1 MPFLCLFLTS
11 LGSLVVRFW
20 RSRGDERQQMTRI
33 TDAAGAMFTMV
44 PLVSLLDAIAA
55 NSVFAQVV
63 NPLTGAIFAGIPVAG
78 GLRS

>member
-1 MPFLCLFLTS
+1 
-11 LGSLVVRFW
+11 
-20 RSRGDERQQMTRI
+20 MTWI
-33 TDAAGAMFTMV
+33 TYAAGAMFTMV